1 MFCIKCGTA
10 LPVDGGFCPSC
21 GENNASQLANANANA
36 AAQQP
41 VNAMQETV
49 GGENQQMPVYAQ
61 PVEQQQFYA
70 QPVQPPKKKKTGA
83 IVAIAVSVVLAIIIG
98 IVGIAFA
105 VEEAAKDELQ
115 SQLLRDWSR
124 VESGNSI
131 YYTLELDFT
140 HSTITYDFDS
150 YYVDKTIA
158 VYNYE
163 VISGDQI
170 KVDGT
175 VYTITFNDEKTM
187 MTMRPALTN
196 SDSYENWFHLNSY

>member
-1 MFCIKCGTA
+1 MFCIKCGTV

-21 GENNASQLANANANA
+21 GENNASQLANVNANA

-83 IVAIAVSVVLAIIIG
+83 IVAIAVCVVVAIIIG

-115 SQLLRDWSR
+115 S
-124 VESGNSI
+124 
-131 YYTLELDFT
+131 
-140 HSTITYDFDS
+140 
-150 YYVDKTIA
+150 
-158 VYNYE
+158 
-163 VISGDQI
+163 
-170 KVDGT
+170 
-175 VYTITFNDEKTM
+175 
-187 MTMRPALTN
+187 
-196 SDSYENWFHLNSY
+196 